1 MSFCKSQP
9 PIQEGT
15 SRNWLVTGAAG
26 FIGSHLVEN
35 LLLQGEK
42 VVGYDNFSTGKQ
54 SNLDEVRLRVGG
66 DAWGNL
72 SLIEGD
78 ILDLSALQQATQGI
92 DVILPQAALGSV
104 PLSVERP
111 LQTHAANVSGFIN
124 VLEAARAAGIKRVVY
139 ASSSAVYGNCSNLP
153 LKETSA
159 GEVLSP
165 YAASKLINEVYAQ
178 SYAASYGMELVGL
191 RYFNVFGPRQDPNG
205 AYAAV
210 IPKWIHALTTGANV
224 VINGDGSATRDFC
237 YVGDIAR
244 ANMLAGRLDG
254 RPGTSSVFNVG
265 GGEVISLSRLF
276 EVLVAISHKDQPQ
289 DKVPV
294 PILGPA
300 RAGDIL
306 HSTADVSF
314 ARDEMNFSAA
324 YELEH
329 SLKIT
334 FDWFAQAPSAPS
346 E

>member
-1 MSFCKSQP
+1 MQSSKSRHSDQ
-9 PIQEGT
+9 QRT

-35 LLLQGEK
+35 LLLQGEE

-54 SNLDEVRLRVGG
+54 YNLDEVRLRVGEE
-66 DAWGNL
+66 AWGSFNL
-72 SLIEGD
+72 VEAD
-78 ILDLSALQQATQGI
+78 ILDLSALHRATQGI
-92 DVILPQAALGSV
+92 DVILHQAALGSV
-104 PLSVERP
+104 PLSIEMP
-111 LQTHAANVSGFIN
+111 LQTHASNASGFVN

-139 ASSSAVYGNCSNLP
+139 ASSSAVYGNCSDLP

-159 GEVLSP
+159 GGVLSP
-165 YAASKLINEVYAQ
+165 YAASKLINEVYAR

-210 IPKWIHALTTGANV
+210 IPKWIHALTTGENV

-244 ANMLAGRLDG
+244 ANLLAGRLDG

-265 GGEVISLSRLF
+265 GGGAISLNQLF
-276 EVLVAISHKDQPQ
+276 EALVAISQKDQPR

-314 ARDEMNFSAA
+314 ARDEINFSTA

-334 FDWFAQAPSAPS
+334 FDWFAQAPS